1 LKLFN
6 YFWLKFVKVKTEN
19 TTALHF
25 IMQDDIFLLNQ
36 DRDAYSYIAE
46 PAEQPAKQDH
56 PEQVTPIQTKQPEFN
71 YLGGNKKNFLI
82 MVHYPGIDFM
92 AGPHLTA
99 LQNTLKRLGFE
110 LDDVAILNL
119 AAHAD
124 ANHEMIISYFSPQK
138 LLLMGKN
145 ALPENSSAL
154 KLNEQQ
160 ITSGIKTL
168 FTFSFDEM
176 MDSNDYK
183 KIFWEQMKLYNLDS

>member
-1 LKLFN
+1 M
-6 YFWLKFVKVKTEN
+6 KTEN
-19 TTALHF
+19 PTALHF

-36 DRDAYSYIAE
+36 DRAAYTFEAE
-46 PAEQPAKQDH
+46 PAEQAI
-56 PEQVTPIQTKQPEFN
+56 EQEEAQPVTPVQTKQPEFN

-82 MVHYPGIDFM
+82 TVHYPGIDFM
-92 AGPHLTA
+92 EESHLTA

-110 LDDVAILNL
+110 KEDIAILNL
-119 AAHAD
+119 AAHEGAD
-124 ANHEMIISYFSPQK
+124 HEMIISYFKPQK

-145 ALPENSSAL
+145 ALPPYIPAL

-160 ITSGIKTL
+160 INGNYKAL

-183 KIFWEQMKLYNLDS
+183 KIFWEQMKIL

>member
-19 TTALHF
+19 SAALHF

-36 DRDAYSYIAE
+36 DREAYSHTALS
-46 PAEQPAKQDH
+46 AEQPASQ
-56 PEQVTPIQTKQPEFN
+56 PEPLPVVETKQVTFN

-82 MVHYPGIDFM
+82 TVHYPGIDFM
-92 AGPHLTA
+92 ADAHLTA

-119 AAHAD
+119 ANHPEAD
-124 ANHEMIISYFSPQK
+124 HETVAGYFKPQK
-138 LLLMGKN
+138 MLLMGES
-145 ALPENSSAL
+145 ALTPNIVPL

-160 ITSGIKTL
+160 TRSNCVLL
-168 FTFSFDEM
+168 FSFSFDEM
-176 MDSNDYK
+176 MDSNEYK
-183 KIFWEQMKLYNLDS
+183 KAFWEQMKLL

>member
-1 LKLFN
+1 
-6 YFWLKFVKVKTEN
+6 VKTEN

-36 DRDAYSYIAE
+36 DREAYSQEVE
-46 PAEQPAKQDH
+46 PIQQPAKQEH
-56 PEQVTPIQTKQPEFN
+56 PEPVLPIQTKPIAFN

-82 MVHYPGIDFM
+82 TVHYPGIDFM
-92 AGPHLTA
+92 LEAHLTA

-110 LDDVAILNL
+110 PDDVAILNL
-119 AAHAD
+119 ATHAD
-124 ANHEMIISYFSPQK
+124 ADHEKVISYFNPQK

-145 ALPENSSAL
+145 ALPKNISAI

-160 ITSGIKTL
+160 IMNGSTAL

-183 KIFWEQMKLYNLDS
+183 KIFWEQMKLL

>member
-1 LKLFN
+1 
-6 YFWLKFVKVKTEN
+6 VKTEN
-19 TTALHF
+19 ATALHF

-36 DRDAYSYIAE
+36 DRQIYSEVAE
-46 PAEQPAKQDH
+46 LAELPAKQAQAELVI
-56 PEQVTPIQTKQPEFN
+56 PVQTKQPEFN

-82 MVHYPGIDFM
+82 TVHYPGIDFM
-92 AGPHLTA
+92 ADSHLAA

-119 AAHAD
+119 AAHVEVD
-124 ANHEMIISYFSPQK
+124 HEMIISYFSPQK
-138 LLLMGKN
+138 MLLMGKN
-145 ALPENSSAL
+145 ALPANMPLL

-160 ITSGIKTL
+160 INSNYKAL

-183 KIFWEQMKLYNLDS
+183 KIFWEQMKLL